1 MGSRCMMR
9 AVTAMTPKEV
19 RDYLAG
25 LAQAGAFEIQELRK
39 APMEL
44 KLRQL
49 WSLMTSADLFE
60 SAAEREAGVSEVR
73 ERWSRLHRALG
84 MG

>member
-1 MGSRCMMR
+1 
-9 AVTAMTPKEV
+9 MTPKEV
-19 RDYLAG
+19 RGYLAG
-25 LAQAGAFEIQELRK
+25 LAQADAFEIEELRH
-39 APMEL
+39 ASTEL

-73 ERWSRLHRALG
+73 ERWSRIHQARG
-84 MG
+84 

>member
-1 MGSRCMMR
+1 M
-9 AVTAMTPKEV
+9 AVLNPQEV

-25 LAQAGAFEIQELRK
+25 LAEANAFEIEELRNMS
-39 APMEL
+39 MEL

-60 SAAEREAGVSEVR
+60 SAADREVGVREVR
-73 ERWSRLHRALG
+73 KRWAWLHQALG
-84 MG
+84 G